1 MKWIQVLD
9 RQTEL
14 DEIQIDIGSPI
25 KLRQA
30 EFRSRE
36 RRLKAIKEMFVDG
49 QYSSLEYVKAVAN
62 LMINFE

>member
-1 MKWIQVLD
+1 MLC
-9 RQTEL
+9 
-14 DEIQIDIGSPI
+14 
-25 KLRQA
+25 QA